1 MGEVQVFDAHH
12 LVPVV
17 TIPAHDNPITAMNF
31 NRTGDKLATASD
43 KGTVIRIFS
52 MPEGNKVPYL
62 LFRLVKIFLNTVS
75 GLLLLLGIR
84 DNSIRKRIHS
94 LYYRVGTTV
103 FNRKINIHVHG

>member
-17 TIPAHDNPITAMNF
+17 TIPAHDNPIVAMNF

-52 MPEGNKVPYL
+52 MPEGNKVTNCQ
-62 LFRLVKIFLNTVS
+62 RLISGSCCLKSLCSSDSQEKQSIFMSFGS
-75 GLLLLLGIR
+75 GYNCLVNLMIEHIR
-84 DNSIRKRIHS
+84 D
-94 LYYRVGTTV
+94 L
-103 FNRKINIHVHG
+103 FFL